1 MNKSEYFSK
10 AESWATDREAASTRS
25 QKIAWIIAGCA
36 VGIAMLEAV
45 ALAMLTPLKTV
56 QPITVLV
63 DRQTGYAQAIDPYRP
78 KRITADAALL
88 QSLLAQYVTS
98 REGFDRATISAD
110 YRRVA
115 LWSAGSA
122 RKDYL
127 TRMPA
132 TNPESPFNRYP
143 PGTVVAARVTSVSP
157 LGKGIALVRFD
168 TQRQDFNSGTVMEEP
183 WISVVRY
190 RFIDAPM
197 KFEDRLINPLG
208 LQVTGYRRDP
218 EAPQPTLIDGQIPT
232 ASPYLAA
239 RPAVSGLPDQGRAA
253 ASGQIPAAPAP
264 VTQNIPNGGN
274 QPR

>member
-1 MNKSEYFSK
+1 MNRNEYFSK
-10 AESWATDREAASTRS
+10 AESWAVDHQAASTRS
-25 QKIAWIIAGCA
+25 QKIAWTIAGCA
-36 VGIAMLEAV
+36 VGLAMLEAV

-56 QPITVLV
+56 QPVTLLV
-63 DRQTGYAQAIDPYRP
+63 DRQTGFVQAVDPYRP

-88 QSLLAQYVTS
+88 QALLAQYVAA

-115 LWSAGSA
+115 LWSSGSA

-127 TRMPA
+127 TQMPA
-132 TNPESPFNRYP
+132 TNPDSPFKRYP
-143 PGTVVAARVTSVSP
+143 PGTVIVARVTSVSP
-157 LGKGIALVRFD
+157 VNKGMALVRFD
-168 TQRQDFNSGTVMEEP
+168 TQRQDLNRGTVIEEP

-208 LQVTGYRRDP
+208 FQVTGYRRDP
-218 EAPQPTLIDGQIPT
+218 EAPQPTLTDGQIPT
-232 ASPYLAA
+232 ALPYPAA
-239 RPAVSGLPDQGRAA
+239 RPAVSGMPDQGRGVS
-253 ASGQIPAAPAP
+253 SGQIISGSAPALE
-264 VTQNIPNGGN
+264 TMPNNGN